1 MREIIIIGNYSKNM
15 TAKAF
20 LKEKL
25 NKHFLTHVRED
36 GST

>member
-1 MREIIIIGNYSKNM
+1 M

-36 GST
+36 GSTQMSFKSLLKGE